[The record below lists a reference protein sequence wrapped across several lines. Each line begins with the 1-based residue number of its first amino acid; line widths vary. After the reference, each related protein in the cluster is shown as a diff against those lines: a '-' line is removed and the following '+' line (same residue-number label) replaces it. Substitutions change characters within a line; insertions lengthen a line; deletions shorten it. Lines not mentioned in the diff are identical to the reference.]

1 MKHITAITDTFREV
15 YSEKIYFLFSGL
27 FSLFVFSFNAAIRNY
42 KLLFSEFS
50 LSLFL
55 NLIIGVPST
64 MSPTSLSFLVIIS
77 LLSGIVFS
85 LSLFLLW
92 RQITYS
98 AGIGLSGII
107 TSILTPACSSCALGL
122 AGILGISGFLSVLP
136 FKGLE
141 LGALG
146 ILLLMVSIVYQ
157 SNKIALKVCD
167 VKK

>member
-1 MKHITAITDTFREV
+1 MKDMTKTREALKEV
-15 YSEKIYFLFSGL
+15 YSKKKYFLFSGL
-27 FSLFVFSFNAAIRNY
+27 CSLWVFSLNAVIGNYRLLWSDFSLPLFFDLVFNAHQSMSGIS
-42 KLLFSEFS
+42 FI
-50 LSLFL
+50 FL
-55 NLIIGVPST
+55 IV
-64 MSPTSLSFLVIIS
+64 VS

-85 LSLFLLW
+85 LSIFLLK
-92 RQITYS
+92 RQVEYS

-122 AGILGISGFLSVLP
+122 AGILGISGFLSLLP

-146 ILLLMVSIVYQ
+146 ILMLLVSVVYLSRKITIV
-157 SNKIALKVCD
+157 VCE